1 MCTVTSQGRETQRIL
16 FSNASLPVPNS
27 YNHHYFHLVWF
38 PCFSSDV
45 QKEHMFPT
53 NFSSS
58 FDERYIFMS
67 PFPSWFSHYNFPKQW
82 LIMKYFTVNQNLNV
96 LCSLD
101 TIEISIY
108 KISAE
113 TFQTLF
119 WCQVARFLWNSSRG
133 QGGNGNSID
142 RGKIWGGANQV
153 EDFVRQ
159 QSLLSQDCVQER

>member
-16 FSNASLPVPNS
+16 FSRMHPLTTIITFTLFDFPA
-27 YNHHYFHLVWF
+27 FHLMCKRNTCSPLTFLVLL
-38 PCFSSDV
+38 
-45 QKEHMFPT
+45 M
-53 NFSSS
+53 
-58 FDERYIFMS
+58 RYIFMS